1 MCSFADMI
9 SIIVDVF
16 TIVSVVFAYFFFKN
30 DHERSR
36 REASVDLIM
45 KWSNSL
51 NEKASLAKK
60 YVEKLSKKQIE
71 HLYAQEKV
79 HFDKSNED
87 EKELCRNI
95 KKLLMC
101 GNDKADDE
109 DGEFFL
115 CEEESSE
122 LRWLI
127 ISYLNMLE
135 SILVAWQHRSADD
148 TIIEQE
154 FKYMFDLSKGRNI
167 LRDFRIVA
175 GSEDCYPAI
184 EMFYIHLEEKRKKM
198 LKRKKKI

>member
-1 MCSFADMI
+1 MI
-9 SIIVDVF
+9 SIIVDIF
-16 TIVSVVFAYFFFKN
+16 TIVSVVFAYFFFKK
-30 DHERSR
+30 DHDRSR
-36 REASVDLIM
+36 REASVDLII

-60 YVEKLSKKQIE
+60 YVEKLNKKQIE

-79 HFDKSNED
+79 YFDKSNED
-87 EKELCRNI
+87 EKELCGNI
-95 KKLLMC
+95 KKLLEC
-101 GNDKADDE
+101 GSDIEDSEASDE
-109 DGEFFL
+109 LFL

-135 SILVAWQHRSADD
+135 SILVAWQHHSADD
-148 TIIEQE
+148 AIIEQE
-154 FKYMFDLSKGRNI
+154 FKYMFDLSKGKNI

-175 GSEDCYPAI
+175 GSEHCYPAI
-184 EMFYIHLEEKRKKM
+184 EMFYSHLEDKRKKM